1 MSNVDERVVSLEFDN
16 SKFERNTQQSIRTL
30 NDLDSSIE
38 KAGAARGLENL
49 GRSANNIDMTGLAN
63 NVENVSNRFSTMGI
77 VGMTA
82 IQNITTG
89 VMNLGKKALGQI
101 VSGGIKRA
109 LNIEQAKFQIQGLKG
124 VWDETSKGYK
134 EGMKTIKE
142 AVNNAV
148 KGTAYGL
155 DEAAKVG
162 SQLMASGYKDANVL
176 EKHLLSVSGLAAMTG
191 GSYEEIG
198 NIFTKVAGQGRL
210 MGQDLL
216 RISSRGINAAAT
228 LKDYLN
234 NNKKVADEAIKQGK
248 LYGKSAKTV
257 EGIEQKL
264 RKGLKLTEGDIRD
277 LVSQSAISFDIF
289 SGAMHDAFAEHAKE
303 ANKTF
308 TGALANMKAALSRI
322 GAEFAS
328 PGLEKFRDI
337 FNSLT
342 PLIDAAHTSMMPFVE
357 SVVKGMGESTKVLT
371 KFMDSLLIFNKAGEF
386 VGWANAETIAKR
398 LTKTLGGQTAKNV
411 ADTWRGI
418 VSIFNILK
426 NVLSY
431 VFNTTSGVFGSIG
444 KLVLSVTGF
453 IGRLITGLDE
463 TISKTTGLG
472 GVIKSIGSILS
483 GVFGVI
489 RSIIDFLTTGISS
502 LGVLDAQRLS
512 KVGDSMSK
520 TATIAERAGEIISSV
535 FGHISEVI
543 SGAMNSISKAA
554 SGGQFNELIQF
565 LTSGTLVFIGT
576 QLAMLLRR
584 LAFFTANIKN
594 TIGFI
599 GNLGYAVNRFSNLV
613 QAESLRKV
621 AISTLLLAGALLL
634 LSKVDTDRV
643 ASSLTV
649 LGGALA
655 EFTAMF
661 MVLTKLSSSMKLF
674 KAFQLSSLAESIVT
688 LAVGILILSFAVKN
702 LAELSWEQV
711 IRGLVGLAGSLSL
724 MMALI
729 SQMNKMG
736 PRLASSSMSLIIL
749 GIALRSLAKAVKA
762 LGVLDTKSLIKGLIS
777 ISVLLFGI
785 SKFLNNSSSYE
796 LSIKTAI
803 ALLVTSEALSILSN
817 AISKLGKLNVSQL
830 IMSLAGLGTALLEI
844 QAIMNLLSE
853 TESKMKT
860 AFSIGVIAIAL
871 NILASA
877 LSKLGSMS
885 WAGIAKS
892 LIAFAAAFA
901 IVIGLV
907 KSFEKIGLKAA
918 FSILIIS
925 GAFSA
930 LSKAMQ
936 ALGMLPLKA
945 IGKALLALGGAL
957 LVFGGV
963 SALLSVAAGAMMKLG
978 IALVLVGTG
987 LAAAGAGMLLF
998 AMGLTTIVSS
1008 GEAILTSIPTFITSL
1023 IQGLKQFLAEA
1034 VSLIPYVANLGIQL
1048 VIALLKGLRD
1058 SIPIMIDIVA
1068 DIIVEVFN
1076 GLANRIPEIA
1086 TAGTKFVKALSV
1098 EVIDLL
1104 SASLLKIAA
1113 AAYILKAVNIKG
1125 AIMAV
1130 ASLFIFANGLALVM
1144 AEFGALNKIPGIKEF
1159 LNGGAELLATLGH
1172 AIGLFVGSFVGGIG
1186 EGVTASMPKMAK
1198 SLSKFMENLK
1208 PFLEGAKGIN
1218 PDIGSGIKSVAAAI
1232 LYLTGAKLLDSLAV
1246 FAGSNTFEEFG
1257 TQLNKF
1263 APGFKQFANSMKDV
1277 DDGAISK
1284 VKTVGSVIKTLAETA
1299 SEIPNTGGLVSV
1311 FTGDNQLSE
1320 FTKQFSSVAD
1330 DLYEMSYNLSEVT
1343 AKDLTKIQNAG
1354 EAMKVIV
1361 ELANDIPNT
1370 GGLVAD
1376 FTGDNTLSAF
1386 GEELASFGTP
1396 LAEFANSISGVSSWE
1411 GVKNAGEAMK
1421 GINEF
1426 ANNIPNTGGLA
1437 AAFAGDN
1444 NLSDFGKQL
1453 ADFVPSL
1460 VEFVDSASSVKTD
1473 NVDKIKA
1480 LIPVMNAMTEV
1491 VNNLPNTGG
1500 LVQDFTGNNIILQD
1514 SFGDNIKKLGK
1525 AIAATATAFS
1535 EVKDTSSIEAAIPLM
1550 DAFKRLIANL
1560 PESGG
1565 IFSLFTG
1572 DEDLETWSSQ
1582 LKSFGTGL
1590 KDFMT
1595 EISGTTFTNIEGLPQ
1610 LISALAK
1617 VAESSESF
1625 DSANFQKI
1633 SDAIGSEE
1641 GGSEFGKAIKS
1652 FSDEIAD
1659 VKSDNLPAVSK
1670 LINSLANF
1678 GKKAGKISFSGL
1690 SDLMGRLPKLGTSL
1704 GKFSSNLGDFNG
1716 ETAKEAAEVVK
1727 NLTSITDSFSSFT
1740 TTTRRGNSTSAS
1752 FDTETFNS
1760 FIKSL
1765 SKISKEVKKFAEEMQ
1780 DVKTDGLDEK
1790 ASQVKSFVNSV
1801 VTSITKASSRLKK
1814 KGKQGLT
1821 SFLNSFTNVG
1831 AVRVDSGKVSTAVLK
1846 SLGSPNYAEYKKAG
1860 AAAASKYVSGL
1871 TKELSK
1877 AKTAGNDIFK
1887 NVKSGANQSLTQTG
1901 QDVGQGFVNGI
1912 KNKTQAAYDAGA
1924 ELYRQAKQAI
1934 KDKSNSRSPSKDAM
1948 KLGGFVG
1955 DGFVIGL
1962 RKYNREAYKAGEEV
1976 TGSMLT
1982 GMNDNLYSKFGDP
1995 VIKPVLDLSDVKA
2008 GANQIGG
2015 MFGTTSI
2022 NPTLMPIMQN
2032 RQNRATEGEMFKEAV
2047 DRMSNTIVQSQQTN
2061 NSPTYNIGDVTLK
2074 VDDLKNVL
2082 TLDQFVDVIKKA
2094 KAFS

>member
-16 SKFERNTQQSIRTL
+16 SKFERNTQQSIKTL

-38 KAGAARGLENL
+38 RAGAARGLENL

-63 NVENVSNRFSTMGI
+63 NVEQVSNRFSTMGI

-101 VSGGIKRA
+101 VSGGMKRA
-109 LNIEQAKFQIQGLKG
+109 LNIEHAKFQIQGLKG
-124 VWDETSKGYK
+124 VWDETSKGYV

-155 DEAAKVG
+155 DEAAKIG
-162 SQLMASGYKDANVL
+162 SQLMASGYKDADVL

-198 NIFTKVAGQGRL
+198 NIFAKVAGQGRL
-210 MGQDLL
+210 MAQDLL
-216 RISSRGINAAAT
+216 SISSRGINAAAT

-248 LYGKSAKTV
+248 LYGKSAKTIEGV
-257 EGIEQKL
+257 EAKL
-264 RKGLKLTEGDIRD
+264 KKGLKLTEGDIRD

-289 SGAMHDAFAEHAKE
+289 SSAMNDAFAEHAKE

-357 SVVKGMGESTKVLT
+357 VVVKGMTNSTKAVT

-386 VGWANAETIAKR
+386 VGWANAEQIAKR
-398 LTKTLGGQTAKNV
+398 LTKTLGGQTARNV
-411 ADTWRGI
+411 ADTWSGI

-426 NVLSY
+426 RVLAY

-444 KLVLSVTGF
+444 KLILSVTGF
-453 IGRLITGLDE
+453 IGRLITGLDK
-463 TISKTTGLG
+463 TIEKTTGLG

-489 RSIIDFLTTGISS
+489 RSIVDFLTTGISS

-520 TATIAERAGEIISSV
+520 TASVAERAGQIISNV
-535 FGHISEVI
+535 FGHISDVI
-543 SGAMNSISKAA
+543 SGAMNAISKAA

-565 LTSGTLVFIGT
+565 FSSGTLVFIGT

-584 LAFFTANIKN
+584 LAFFTSNIKN
-594 TIGFI
+594 TVGIL
-599 GNLGYAVNRFSNLV
+599 GNVGYAINRFSHLV
-613 QAESLRKV
+613 QARSLREV
-621 AISTLLLAGALLL
+621 AIATLLLAGALLL

-649 LGGALA
+649 LGGAIA
-655 EFTAMF
+655 EFTTMF
-661 MVLTKLSSSMKLF
+661 MVLTKLSSSVKLF
-674 KAFQLSSLAESIVT
+674 QTFQIISLSKAVIYLAAGLLVLSLAVKI
-688 LAVGILILSFAVKN
+688 LAS
-702 LAELSWEQV
+702 LSWDQV
-711 IRGLVGLAGSLSL
+711 IRGLVGLTGILVVTI
-724 MMALI
+724 ALTN
-729 SQMNKMG
+729 QLDKMG
-736 PRLASSSMSLIIL
+736 YKLIGSSTALVIL
-749 GIALRSLAKAVKA
+749 GLALLNLAKVVKV
-762 LGVLDTKSLIKGLIS
+762 LGSLDTKSLIKGLVSIS
-777 ISVLLFGI
+777 ILLVGI

-803 ALLVTSEALSILSN
+803 ALLVTSEALSILAN

-830 IMSLAGLGTALLEI
+830 ITSLAGLGMALLEI
-844 QAIMNLLSE
+844 QAIMNMLSE

-877 LSKLGSMS
+877 LEKIGSMS
-885 WAGIAKS
+885 WSGIAKS

-907 KSFEKIGLKAA
+907 KSFEKIGIKSA

-925 GAFSA
+925 GAFTV
-930 LSKAMQ
+930 LSTAIQ
-936 ALGMLPLKA
+936 RLGTLPLKA

-963 SALLSVAAGAMMKLG
+963 SSLLSVAAGAMMKLG
-978 IALVLVGTG
+978 VALVLIGTG
-987 LAAAGAGMLLF
+987 LAAAGAGMFLF
-998 AMGLTTIVSS
+998 ATGLTLLVTS
-1008 GEAILTSIPTFITSL
+1008 GEAILASIPTFVTAL

-1034 VSLIPYVANLGIQL
+1034 VSLIPYMANLGIQL

-1058 SIPIMIDIVA
+1058 SIPIMIDIIA
-1068 DIIVEVFN
+1068 DIIVEVFD
-1076 GLANRIPEIA
+1076 GLATRIPEIA

-1113 AAYILKAVNIKG
+1113 AAFILKQVNIRG
-1125 AIMAV
+1125 AIKAV
-1130 ASLFIFANGLALVM
+1130 AALFIFANGLALVM

-1172 AIGLFVGSFVGGIG
+1172 AIGLFIGSFVGGIG

-1277 DDGAISK
+1277 DDTSIDKIKS
-1284 VKTVGSVIKTLAETA
+1284 VGSAIKTLAQTA
-1299 SEIPNTGGLVSV
+1299 AEIPNTGGIVSVFTGDNQLSDFTKQFAKVSVNLNTMVMGLSAIPKGGLTKIKNAGEAIKVMVEVANEIPNTGGLVSV
-1311 FTGDNQLSE
+1311 FTGDN
-1320 FTKQFSSVAD
+1320 
-1330 DLYEMSYNLSEVT
+1330 
-1343 AKDLTKIQNAG
+1343 
-1354 EAMKVIV
+1354 
-1361 ELANDIPNT
+1361 
-1370 GGLVAD
+1370 
-1376 FTGDNTLSAF
+1376 TLSAF
-1386 GEELASFGTP
+1386 ADELASFGEP
-1396 LAEFANSISGVSSWE
+1396 LATFADSVSGVKSWE

-1421 GINEF
+1421 SINEF
-1426 ANNIPNTGGLA
+1426 ANNIPNSGGLIA
-1437 AAFAGDN
+1437 KIVGDN

-1453 ADFVPSL
+1453 AGFIPSL
-1460 VEFVDSASSVKTD
+1460 KEFVNSASGIKTD
-1473 NVDKIKA
+1473 NVEKVKSIIPIMKA
-1480 LIPVMNAMTEV
+1480 MGDVVKAM
-1491 VNNLPNTGG
+1491 PNTGG
-1500 LVQDFTGNNIILQD
+1500 LVQDFTGSSILTD
-1514 SFGDNIKKLGK
+1514 ENFGPNIKKFGK
-1525 AIAATATAFS
+1525 AVAATAEAF
-1535 EVKDTSSIEAAIPLM
+1535 VGIKDTSSIEAAIPLI
-1550 DAFKRLIANL
+1550 DAFKRLMSNL
-1560 PESGG
+1560 PETGG
-1565 IFSLFTG
+1565 FFSIFTG
-1572 DEDLETWSSQ
+1572 DEDLETWSTQ
-1582 LKSFGTGL
+1582 LKSFGTGI

-1595 EISGTTFTNIEGLPQ
+1595 ELAGITFDNITGLPQ
-1610 LISALAK
+1610 LITSLAK
-1617 VAESSESF
+1617 IAESSDSF

-1641 GGSEFGKAIKS
+1641 GGSAFGKAIKS

-1678 GKKAGKISFSGL
+1678 GKKAGKTSFSGL
-1690 SDLMGRLPKLGTSL
+1690 SDLMNRLPKLGTNL
-1704 GKFSSNLGDFNG
+1704 GKFSTNLGEFNG
-1716 ETAKEAAEVVK
+1716 DSAKEAAGVVK
-1727 NLTSITDSFSSFT
+1727 TLSSITDSFTQFT
-1740 TTTRRGNSTSAS
+1740 TTTRKGNSTSAS
-1752 FDTETFNS
+1752 FDTKTFES
-1760 FIKSL
+1760 FTSALGDIA
-1765 SKISKEVKKFAEEMQ
+1765 KEVKTFAEDMQ
-1780 DVKTDGLDEK
+1780 KVKTDGLAEK
-1790 ASQVKSFVNSV
+1790 AEEIKTFINSV
-1801 VTSITKASSRLKK
+1801 TSAINKASKNLKK
-1814 KGKQGLT
+1814 KGKQGINA
-1821 SFLNSFTNVG
+1821 FLQGFTNVG
-1831 AVRVDSGKVSTAVLK
+1831 ATKVDSSKISNVVIK
-1846 SLGSPNYAEYKKAG
+1846 SLGSPNFAQYNKAG
-1860 AAAASKYVSGL
+1860 VSAAAKYVSGL

-1877 AKTAGNDIFK
+1877 AKTAGNDIFDK
-1887 NVKSGANQSLTQTG
+1887 VKAGANQSLTQTG
-1901 QDVGQGFVNGI
+1901 KDVGQGFVNGI
-1912 KNKTQAAYDAGA
+1912 LYKTDEAYDAGA
-1924 ELYRQAKQAI
+1924 ELYKQAKQAI
-1934 KDKSNSRSPSKDAM
+1934 KDKGKVNSPAKDMMPVGSSISEGLVVGMLKYKDEVYSTGEKVATYAM
-1948 KLGGFVG
+1948 NGVK
-1955 DGFVIGL
+1955 
-1962 RKYNREAYKAGEEV
+1962 
-1976 TGSMLT
+1976 
-1982 GMNDNLYSKFGDP
+1982 DNYGTDFTNP
-1995 VIKPVLDLSDVKA
+1995 VIKPVLDLSDVKS
-2008 GANQIGG
+2008 GANSIGG

-2022 NPTLMPIMQN
+2022 NPQLVPQIQN
-2032 RQNRATEGEMFKEAV
+2032 RQNGASETEMFKEAV
-2047 DRMSNTIVQSQQTN
+2047 DKMSNTIVQSQQTN

-2074 VDDLKNVL
+2074 VDDLKDVL
-2082 TLDQFVDVIKKA
+2082 TLDQFVAVVKKA